1 MRARKMTEHWKL
13 NKTLVQQGSGE
24 ITTDKKDFDDE
35 NYTCNVMIVAAIS
48 LPIFFL
54 RRMVNTQLSNSVLF
68 LV

>member
-1 MRARKMTEHWKL
+1 MTEHWKL

-48 LPIFFL
+48 LPIFFFK
-54 RRMVNTQLSNSVLF
+54 MDG
-68 LV
+68 